1 MSKLLSRLSRPTYQL
16 HLRST
21 PTKAPLLQNQCR
33 TIIIHEKPNP
43 DDKLKA
49 PDGLWWHPA
58 FGAMKSKKRDE
69 KYIKEVFEES
79 RMENEKLAA
88 EQRRKESER
97 LAKQRATRES
107 EEKGELDGSGS

>member
-1 MSKLLSRLSRPTYQL
+1 
-16 HLRST
+16 
-21 PTKAPLLQNQCR
+21 
-33 TIIIHEKPNP
+33 
-43 DDKLKA
+43 
-49 PDGLWWHPA
+49 
-58 FGAMKSKKRDE
+58 MKSKKRDE